1 MDGRATQRPLR
12 VAIACPGVGLVQR
25 GYERMFRD
33 LFDLMQ
39 GEVDATLF
47 KGGGAT
53 GEREKIPVFLPRN
66 GLVVRALPV
75 HRLVGRAPMHT
86 EGLTFGLGLLPHL
99 RGGRFDIVHC
109 IDPPVARTLYAARR
123 KLGLGFRLLFTHGCS
138 MPPEIYPPAD
148 HIQETAKVT
157 RDEAIAAGIPAA
169 GLTLLPPGFH
179 PARFE
184 TPLTREAIRRK
195 HGVSNETFVIL
206 SIAALNR
213 SHKRTHY
220 LVDEA
225 ARLEGDVLLW
235 LDGSL
240 DHGDPGLVDYARAR
254 LGDRCKVT
262 HVPSS
267 EVGELHRMADVMAHA
282 ALFEAFGLSIVEAA
296 AMGLPVIV
304 HDAPHFRW
312 LLPNPLAW
320 TDMSRPGAL
329 AARLA
334 FLREHREALA
344 EVRCAGPTRAR
355 FAWDNLREGY
365 RDLYEHVA
373 SLPMLVPRQPGKAYF
388 RKLHE

>member
-1 MDGRATQRPLR
+1 MNGRGTQRPLR

-33 LFDLMQ
+33 LFDLMH

-53 GEREKIPVFLPRN
+53 GDREKVPLFLRRN
-66 GLVVRALPV
+66 GLVVNALPV
-75 HRLVGRAPMHT
+75 HRLVGRAPQHT
-86 EGLTFGLGLLPHL
+86 EGFTFGLGLVPYL
-99 RGGRFDIVHC
+99 RGGRFDVVHC
-109 IDPPVARTLYAARR
+109 IDPPLARTLYALRWR
-123 KLGLGFRLLFTHGCS
+123 LGLRFKLLFTHGCS

-179 PARFE
+179 PERFE
-184 TPLTREAIRRK
+184 TSLTREAIRRK
-195 HGVSNETFVIL
+195 HGVSNDTFVIL

-213 SHKRTHY
+213 GHKRTHH
-220 LVDEA
+220 LIDEA
-225 ARLEGDVLLW
+225 ARLEGDFLLW

-240 DHGDPGLVDYARAR
+240 DHGDPDLVDYARAR
-254 LGDRCKVT
+254 LGDRCRVT
-262 HVPSS
+262 HVPSG

-282 ALFEAFGLSIVEAA
+282 ALFEAFGLSVVEAA
-296 AMGLPVIV
+296 AMGVPVIT

-312 LLPNPLAW
+312 LLSNPLSW
-320 TDMSRPGAL
+320 VDMSASGAL
-329 AARLA
+329 ASRLA

-344 EVRCAGPTRAR
+344 ELRCVEETRRR
-355 FAWDNLREGY
+355 FAWANLRSGY
-365 RDLYEHVA
+365 RDLYQHVS
-373 SLPMLVPRQPGKAYF
+373 SLPVLEPRQPGKVYF
-388 RKLHE
+388 RKLYE